1 MLERV
6 SGWALAVSMT
16 AFWVARLACSCLSL
30 FYPCIASF
38 TAIRT
43 RDELAQTQWLMYW
56 ILNGLF
62 VVFEEVFDFAVSSIP
77 IYYEIKALLVV
88 WLIAPG
94 FNGAS
99 LLYTRF
105 LAPWL
110 KENEGAI
117 DAHVD
122 RAAAQAQ
129 ARVQAAG
136 TQGQQILRDQ
146 GARLLRT
153 ASATAQGM
161 LNDCSDS
168 ATAHADEK
176 SHRRVK

>member
-1 MLERV
+1 MAQV
-6 SGWALAVSMT
+6 
-16 AFWVARLACSCLSL
+16 ACSALSL
-30 FYPCIASF
+30 FYPCVASF

-110 KENEGAI
+110 NWLPWLPDSLAPRRPFDSFRSPWI
-117 DAHVD
+117 PS
-122 RAAAQAQ
+122 AAF
-129 ARVQAAG
+129 
-136 TQGQQILRDQ
+136 
-146 GARLLRT
+146 
-153 ASATAQGM
+153 
-161 LNDCSDS
+161 
-168 ATAHADEK
+168 
-176 SHRRVK
+176 